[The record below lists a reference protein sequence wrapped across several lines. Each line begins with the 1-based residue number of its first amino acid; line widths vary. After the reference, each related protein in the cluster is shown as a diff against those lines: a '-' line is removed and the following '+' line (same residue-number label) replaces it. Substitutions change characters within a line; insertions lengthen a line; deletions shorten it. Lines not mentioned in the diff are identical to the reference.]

1 MMAMPTVDTTSTRA
15 ELEGE
20 RADLERRV
28 AGLTADGAAA
38 PEFDE
43 NFADSAQVSA
53 EQGENLALAASLRDQ
68 LDDVEAALASIDAG
82 TYGTCET
89 CGVAIEPARLEAV
102 PTARLCI
109 EHA

>member
-1 MMAMPTVDTTSTRA
+1 MGAMSRVDFTSVRA
-15 ELEGE
+15 DLEGE
-20 RADLERRV
+20 RSDLQRRI

-68 LDDVEAALASIDAG
+68 LDDVEATLVRIDSG
-82 TYGTCET
+82 DYGTCEQ
-89 CGVAIEPARLEAV
+89 CGKEINPARLEAV

-109 EHA
+109 DHA

>member
-1 MMAMPTVDTTSTRA
+1 MSQVDLTSMRA

-20 RADLERRV
+20 RADLQRRI

-38 PEFDE
+38 PDFDE

-68 LDDVEAALASIDAG
+68 LADVEATLERIDAG
-82 TYGTCET
+82 DYGTCER
-89 CGVAIEPARLEAV
+89 CGKAINPARLEAV

-109 EHA
+109 DHA

>member
-1 MMAMPTVDTTSTRA
+1 MSQVDSTSV
-15 ELEGE
+15 
-20 RADLERRV
+20 RADLESERGDLERRLS
-28 AGLTADGAAA
+28 GLTADGAAA

-53 EQGENLALAASLRDQ
+53 EQGENMALAASLQDQ
-68 LDDVEAALASIDAG
+68 LDDVVATLARIDDG

-89 CGVAIEPARLEAV
+89 CGTAINPARMEAV